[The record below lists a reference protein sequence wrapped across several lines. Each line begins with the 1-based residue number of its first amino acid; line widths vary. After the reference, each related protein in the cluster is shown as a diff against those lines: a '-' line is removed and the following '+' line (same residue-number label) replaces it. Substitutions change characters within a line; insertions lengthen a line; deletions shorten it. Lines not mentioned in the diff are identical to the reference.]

1 MGARLNR
8 RVRTGVIR
16 ARAIDNR
23 LTYTTHTIVRTAPDR
38 PMEFGS
44 LDVNLRGVAVFW

>member
-1 MGARLNR
+1 MARISR

-23 LTYTTHTIVRTAPDR
+23 LVYTTHTIVRTSRGVYEYA
-38 PMEFGS
+38 S
-44 LDVNLRGVAVFW
+44 LDVNPSGVEVCW